1 MEAAVDT
8 TIGAGDFKAKCLRL
22 IDDVGTKRQTLLI
35 TKRGRP
41 VARLVPVAPQTA
53 LFGAMAG
60 SVHEEADIVS
70 PLGED
75 WDAAK

>member
-1 MEAAVDT
+1 MDT
-8 TIGAGDFKAKCLRL
+8 TIGAGEFKSKCLHL
-22 IDDVGTKRQTLLI
+22 LDDVSERRRTLLI

-41 VARLVPVAPQTA
+41 VARVVPLPLKQG

-60 SVHEEADIVS
+60 SVREEGDIVS
-70 PLGED
+70 PVGAD

>member
-1 MEAAVDT
+1 MDAI
-8 TIGAGDFKAKCLRL
+8 IGAGDFKAKCLRL
-22 IDDVGTKRQTLLI
+22 IDAVAEENRALII

-41 VARLVPVAPQTA
+41 VARLVPMAPQKA

-60 SVHEEADIVS
+60 SVQEETDIVAPVS
-70 PLGED
+70 ED

>member
-1 MEAAVDT
+1 MDT

-22 IDDVGTKRQTLLI
+22 IDDVADKHRALVI

-41 VARLVPVAPQTA
+41 VARLVPLAPSRA

-60 SVHEEADIVS
+60 SVREEADIVA
-70 PLGED
+70 PTGEPWTAD
-75 WDAAK
+75 R